1 MKKNSTMCTE
11 IRCFYAEIPHAMWKL
26 KLMGYMLDDIV
37 KTRINATEYQITA
50 LKEIRNKNLRRIK

>member
-1 MKKNSTMCTE
+1 MTRSNTMYTE
-11 IRCFYAEIPHAMWKL
+11 IKCSYVEVPHTMWKL

-50 LKEIRNKNLRRIK
+50 LKKV

>member
-1 MKKNSTMCTE
+1 
-11 IRCFYAEIPHAMWKL
+11 MWKL

-50 LKEIRNKNLRRIK
+50 LKYASNQVIVPKGI